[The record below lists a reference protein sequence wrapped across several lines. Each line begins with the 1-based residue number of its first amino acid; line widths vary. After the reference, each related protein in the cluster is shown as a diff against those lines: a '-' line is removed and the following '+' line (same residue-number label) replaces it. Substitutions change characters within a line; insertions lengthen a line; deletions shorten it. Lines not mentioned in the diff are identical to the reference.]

1 MEARIYDEFDWNVMK
16 ALIGGNSVKINIRG
30 DRRSGNISVEA
41 AVLDPTGLKLKF
53 IRKEVDLGDFETIAG
68 YYSLVMPVIEE
79 VAQSVMKRKTDEEEE
94 GQE

>member
-41 AVLDPTGLKLKF
+41 AVLDPTGLKLKY
-53 IRKEVDLGDFETIAG
+53 IRKEVDVGSFETTCG
-68 YYSLVMPVIEE
+68 YYSIIMPVIEE
-79 VAQSVMKRKTDEEEE
+79 AAQEVVERKTDEEEE
-94 GQE
+94 D